1 MRNQSVEWITDKN
14 FEITKNDDKAWVEK
28 MSTVK
33 ISMSVG
39 EVRDSLFQG
48 MWTKIPCNR
57 EFVQE
62 GKRLGNSAAE
72 LRTYLPPH

>member
-1 MRNQSVEWITDKN
+1 
-14 FEITKNDDKAWVEK
+14 

-57 EFVQE
+57 DFVQE